1 MSDTKSSVQAAVK
14 AARAESNAAI
24 AAHDDFKV
32 SALVDREVI
41 VVTGSGAAIESRKN
55 LRATFVQQFR
65 ESADLIYIRT
75 PEKIEV
81 SDDLTQVSE
90 IGHWTGS
97 WTTAG
102 QKVNAQGTY
111 SAIWHKVADKWL
123 ARAELFVTL

>member
-1 MSDTKSSVQAAVK
+1 MSDTKSSIISAVK

-32 SALVDREVI
+32 SALVDRD
-41 VVTGSGAAIESRKN
+41 VVVVSGSGPAIHERKT
-55 LRATFVQQFR
+55 LRAVFVQQFR
-65 ESADLIYIRT
+65 ESPDLIYIRT
-75 PEKIEV
+75 PDKIEV

-102 QKVNAQGTY
+102 QKVTSRGNY
-111 SAIWHKVADKWL
+111 SALWHKVADKWL
-123 ARAELFVTL
+123 TRAELFVTL